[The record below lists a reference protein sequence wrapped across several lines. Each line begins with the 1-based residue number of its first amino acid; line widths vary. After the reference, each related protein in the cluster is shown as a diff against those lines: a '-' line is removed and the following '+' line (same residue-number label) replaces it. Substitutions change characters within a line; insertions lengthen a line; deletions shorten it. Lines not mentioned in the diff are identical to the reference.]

1 MRLEMLRSLAHT
13 LQAGFN
19 AEDAANGKVKPE
31 NDTFEPIQELEA
43 LVKDY
48 KETISALEQ
57 ELKDA
62 RAPPCHCRG
71 HPGEA
76 VAPRAA
82 GTGTEEAE
90 KGSSHTPPLF
100 SQCYSS
106 HHRTLSV
113 ARSRDRE
120 RETARASS
128 GALTDTL
135 RDPR

>member
-1 MRLEMLRSLAHT
+1 MLRSLAHT

-62 RAPPCHCRG
+62 RA
-71 HPGEA
+71 HPVMAAEVQAKQRLLTQRLTTLNRVGSRQSRHEA
-76 VAPRAA
+76 VLRL
-82 GTGTEEAE
+82 
-90 KGSSHTPPLF
+90 H
-100 SQCYSS
+100 
-106 HHRTLSV
+106 
-113 ARSRDRE
+113 E
-120 RETARASS
+120 RVR
-128 GALTDTL
+128 
-135 RDPR
+135 RV

>member
-19 AEDAANGKVKPE
+19 AEDAANGEVKPE

-62 RAPPCHCRG
+62 RA
-71 HPGEA
+71 HPVMAEVQAKQRLLAQLGQERTA
-76 VAPRAA
+76 K
-82 GTGTEEAE
+82 EEVD
-90 KGSSHTPPLF
+90 KGSSRTPPL
-100 SQCYSS
+100 SSLCYSS
-106 HHRTLSV
+106 HHRASSV
-113 ARSRDRE
+113 ARSRDRK
-120 RETARASS
+120 RETARANR
-128 GALTDTL
+128 G
-135 RDPR
+135 P

>member
-48 KETISALEQ
+48 KETISALQQ

-62 RAPPCHCRG
+62 RAHL
-71 HPGEA
+71 
-76 VAPRAA
+76 VM
-82 GTGTEEAE
+82 AE
-90 KGSSHTPPLF
+90 KVQAKQRLLA
-100 SQCYSS
+100 Q
-106 HHRTLSV
+106 L
-113 ARSRDRE
+113 E
-120 RETARASS
+120 
-128 GALTDTL
+128 
-135 RDPR
+135 